1 MKNAVTLALA
11 AALST
16 ASLGGIAVAQTTS
29 ATTATTATSDM
40 NDMIR
45 IIRVDENSD
54 SDDATVQVPEMYQNP
69 SADVTAAA
77 QAEVEA
83 TPALM
88 AELQENSIE
97 LMNVLAIETAANG
110 GKIVY
115 VK

>member
-1 MKNAVTLALA
+1 MRNAVTLALA

-16 ASLGGIAVAQTTS
+16 ASLGGVAFAQTA
-29 ATTATTATSDM
+29 ATTPMATSDA
-40 NDMIR
+40 NDMVR
-45 IIRVDENSD
+45 IVRITENSD
-54 SDDATVQVPEMYQNP
+54 SNDATNQVPEMYRNP
-69 SADVTAAA
+69 SSEVTAAA

-88 AELQENSIE
+88 TELQENSIDIN
-97 LMNVLAIETAANG
+97 NVLAIETAANG

>member
-1 MKNAVTLALA
+1 MRNAVTLALA

-16 ASLGGIAVAQTTS
+16 ASLGGIAFAQTTS
-29 ATTATTATSDM
+29 STTATATSDM

-45 IIRVDENSD
+45 IVRISENSD
-54 SDDATVQVPEMYQNP
+54 SDDANNQVPEMFQSP
-69 SADVTAAA
+69 TAEVTAEA
-77 QAEVEA
+77 QAEVRA
-83 TPALM
+83 TPALL

-97 LMNVLAIETAANG
+97 VDNVLAIDTAANG